1 MIFFFTLSLISFC
14 GTYYVLP
21 HSIRKLRENGYVAK
35 DMYKSSRPEIT
46 TNLGIILVFTT
57 FITTSLIPVIVRIV
71 SYLDFLAVEV
81 VDLSQTHMAFL
92 LVISI
97 YALYGLVDDLV
108 DVGRVLKLV
117 LPVTFA
123 FPIISVMTVNEIW
136 LPFYGFTS
144 LKGEFFLGTN
154 WSDLFRLT
162 VVPLYVMVVSNL
174 INMHS
179 GYNGLQS
186 GLSFIIIVTL
196 CIKSHLDGI
205 LLEILPVAA
214 VVGSLGAFLLFNF
227 YPAKCFE
234 GNIGSLFFGSVIGS
248 IIVIQKYWWF
258 GFFILL
264 PHTFNF
270 FLWLYWLFQMYNYPE
285 KHLDSRNRHTK
296 FGSVDSEGFLKVP
309 SRMTLKW
316 IPSFYFKINERTAV
330 IIMYA
335 ITFSFCVLGLL
346 ISELYLNVR

>member
-1 MIFFFTLSLISFC
+1 MILFLVLALTSFC

-35 DMYKSSRPEIT
+35 DMYKFSKPEIS

-57 FITTSLIPVIVRIV
+57 FITTALIPVIVRLF
-71 SYLDFLAVEV
+71 SNLEFLDVEV

-108 DVGRVLKLV
+108 DVGRILKLI

-123 FPIISVMTVNEIW
+123 FPIISVIVVNEIW
-136 LPFYGFTS
+136 FPFYGMIS
-144 LKGEFFLGTN
+144 LEVEFFSGVS
-154 WSDLFRLT
+154 WSDIFRLT
-162 VVPLYVMVVSNL
+162 IVPLYVMVVSNL

-186 GLSFIIIVTL
+186 GLSFILIVTL

-205 LLEILPVAA
+205 LLDILPIAA

-270 FLWLYWLFQMYNYPE
+270 FLWLFWLFQMYKYPE

-316 IPSFYFKINERTAV
+316 IPSFYFKIKERTAV
-330 IIMYA
+330 MIMYA
-335 ITFSFCVLGLL
+335 ITFIFCVLGLL
-346 ISELYLNVR
+346 ISELDLNVW

>member
-117 LPVTFA
+117 LPVE
-123 FPIISVMTVNEIW
+123 N
-136 LPFYGFTS
+136 
-144 LKGEFFLGTN
+144 
-154 WSDLFRLT
+154 
-162 VVPLYVMVVSNL
+162 
-174 INMHS
+174 
-179 GYNGLQS
+179 
-186 GLSFIIIVTL
+186 
-196 CIKSHLDGI
+196 
-205 LLEILPVAA
+205 
-214 VVGSLGAFLLFNF
+214 LLFIHF
-227 YPAKCFE
+227 SWKYC
-234 GNIGSLFFGSVIGS
+234 NI
-248 IIVIQKYWWF
+248 
-258 GFFILL
+258 
-264 PHTFNF
+264 
-270 FLWLYWLFQMYNYPE
+270 
-285 KHLDSRNRHTK
+285 
-296 FGSVDSEGFLKVP
+296 
-309 SRMTLKW
+309 
-316 IPSFYFKINERTAV
+316 
-330 IIMYA
+330 
-335 ITFSFCVLGLL
+335 
-346 ISELYLNVR
+346 